1 MRSGIRRIYRSA
13 ILVFRQEGQVSARL
27 LSLLVST
34 AAILLLWAMPPR
46 RRRRRRRVDLEA
58 FRESASYGSSESRE
72 ALRIAVA
79 KVEAGEWISA
89 PSQRRRRS
97 RRGRGRRKSAARL
110 WLVAMGV
117 LLGITVVGGVLVSA
131 DVKPFS
137 TYAERYLPSGRS
149 QAPAPTPLP
158 LTAHQTVANT
168 PTPASTATPI
178 PAVTL
183 SSGQGL
189 VALTTPTATLTP
201 KPTRQT
207 PRTRQ
212 SASAFW
218 TPTPIPSPT
227 LTPTPNPDPSQR
239 HIELKRDML
248 NLVNENR
255 EWADAPPLVLGDNP
269 AAQLHADES
278 LANCM
283 FGHWDAYG
291 TKPYM
296 RYSAVGGYQ
305 GNGENSLGS
314 RYCPRPEERYVLT
327 IPEKSVA
334 GAVESWMN
342 SPGHRRA
349 MLDPAFKK
357 LNIGLAWSDHSFFAY
372 HHFEGDYVEFDAL
385 PAITSDGML
394 HFVGR
399 TKNGARIEADDDVYV
414 AIHYDPPL
422 KRLTRGQLAQA
433 HCYPNGA
440 RVASLRRPLTG
451 GSSWTNESSE
461 YELSSCLDPYGIDPD
476 APAPTSF
483 REVDQIRAEA
493 KAWSA
498 QKEPETVLVP
508 WITATVWK
516 WEDSSFEV
524 EANIGE
530 VLREH
535 GDGVYTV
542 MINASVDGEPEWIA
556 QYSIFR
562 GVEPPDIYQLN
573 TN

>member
-1 MRSGIRRIYRSA
+1 MST
-13 ILVFRQEGQVSARL
+13 RL
-27 LSLLVST
+27 LSLLVPI
-34 AAILLLWAMPPR
+34 AATLLLWASSSRGRRGHRRRDHR
-46 RRRRRRRVDLEA
+46 RRRILSYPDN
-58 FRESASYGSSESRE
+58 FRAKYGGTRS
-72 ALRIAVA
+72 
-79 KVEAGEWISA
+79 
-89 PSQRRRRS
+89 S
-97 RRGRGRRKSAARL
+97 RR
-110 WLVAMGV
+110 WWFVLVALMGTILV
-117 LLGITVVGGVLVSA
+117 GIILASAGVE
-131 DVKPFS
+131 PFS
-137 TYAERYLPSGRS
+137 TFAVRYLPLNRS
-149 QAPAPTPLP
+149 QAPAPVSLP
-158 LTAHQTVANT
+158 LVAQT
-168 PTPASTATPI
+168 PTPALTAT
-178 PAVTL
+178 
-183 SSGQGL
+183 SSTGQRL
-189 VALTTPTATLTP
+189 VALTTSADTPTATSTP
-201 KPTRQT
+201 TPVPATTFTVPPPAITPTRQT

-227 LTPTPNPDPSQR
+227 PNPDPSQR

-248 NLVNENR
+248 NLVNEKR

-305 GNGENSLGS
+305 SNGENSLGS

-327 IPEKSVA
+327 IPEQSVA
-334 GAVESWMN
+334 GSVEGWMK

-349 MLDPAFKK
+349 MLDPAYKK
-357 LNIGLAWSDHSFFAY
+357 LNIGLAWSDHGFFAY

-385 PAITSDGML
+385 PAITSGGML
-394 HFVGR
+394 HFAGSL
-399 TKNGARIEADDDVYV
+399 KNGASFTEGNGMYV
-414 AIHYDPPL
+414 AVHYDPPL
-422 KRLTRGQLAQA
+422 KRLTRGQLAA
-433 HCYPNGA
+433 SHCYADGV

-451 GSSWTNESSE
+451 GRFWTNEPSE

-483 REVDQIRAEA
+483 REVDRIRAEA

-524 EANIGE
+524 EAHIGE
-530 VLREH
+530 VLQEH
-535 GDGVYTV
+535 GDGLYTV

>member
-1 MRSGIRRIYRSA
+1 M
-13 ILVFRQEGQVSARL
+13 SARL

-46 RRRRRRRVDLEA
+46 RRRGRRQVDLEIL
-58 FRESASYGSSESRE
+58 REIAGYGGRESRE
-72 ALRIAVA
+72 AYRIAVT

-89 PSQRRRRS
+89 PGQRRRRS

-117 LLGITVVGGVLVSA
+117 LLGVTVVGGVLVSA

-168 PTPASTATPI
+168 PTSTSTATPI
-178 PAVTL
+178 PAATA
-183 SSGQGL
+183 SSVQGL
-189 VALTTPTATLTP
+189 VALTTPTITPAATLMPTP
-201 KPTRQT
+201 THQT

-218 TPTPIPSPT
+218 TPTPIPN
-227 LTPTPNPDPSQR
+227 PNPDPSQR

-248 NLVNENR
+248 NLVNEKR
-255 EWADAPPLVLGDNP
+255 ELAGVPSLVLGDNP

-305 GNGENSLGS
+305 NNGENSLGG
-314 RYCPRPEERYVLT
+314 RYCPRPDERYAFVK
-327 IPEKSVA
+327 PSEEVA
-334 GAVESWMN
+334 DAVEGWIN

-357 LNIGLAWSDHSFFAY
+357 LNIGLAWSGPNFYSY

-399 TKNGARIEADDDVYV
+399 TKNGARIEGDDDVYV

-433 HCYPNGA
+433 HCYPNGV

-461 YELSSCLDPYGIDPD
+461 YKLSSCLDPYDIDPD
-476 APAPTSF
+476 APAPTSY
-483 REVDQIRAEA
+483 RDVDRIRAEA

-516 WEDSSFEV
+516 WEDRSFEV

-542 MINASVDGEPEWIA
+542 MINTSVDGEPEWIA

-562 GVEPPDIYQLN
+562 GVEPPDVYQLN
-573 TN
+573 EN